1 MDTFLALFNKSNPMK
16 SNSFIETISQSWY
29 KMLDKM
35 KELAP
40 ELILAIMVFII
51 GLLIAWMLQRIVR
64 KFLDYL
70 DRKVNDK
77 LNNRSI
83 GVDLKSTSVLISKSI
98 YWFVIVLTL
107 ALVTHI
113 LDFPVLTVW
122 FNGLITYLPNI
133 LAGIIIVFVGI
144 IVGKLVGDIVAS
156 ASSKSGFVNANQ
168 LGNLIRYIFLIVSI
182 LIAIDQI
189 GIDILLIVLI
199 LGIVLGALL
208 FGAALAFGLG
218 AQTAVSN
225 ILGSY
230 YLQKTYKE
238 GDMVQMDDMK
248 GVIVKIL
255 PTSVIVETSSGQI
268 MIPAKDFIEKK
279 SILVKNQ

>member
-1 MDTFLALFNKSNPMK
+1 MESD
-16 SNSFIETISQSWY
+16 SFIETIRQSLY
-29 KMLDKM
+29 SMVDKI

-40 ELILAIMVFII
+40 DILLAILVFII
-51 GLLIAWMLQRIVR
+51 GLLIAWILKRLVK
-64 KFLDYL
+64 KFLYYL
-70 DRKVNDK
+70 DRKINNN
-77 LNNRSI
+77 LNNRSL
-83 GVDLKSTSVLISKSI
+83 GVDLKSTSMLISRTI
-98 YWFVIVLTL
+98 YWFVIVLTI

-133 LAGIIIVFVGI
+133 LAGIIIVFVGM
-144 IVGKLVGDIVAS
+144 IVGKLVGDLVAS
-156 ASSKSGFVNANQ
+156 ASSKSGFVNASQ
-168 LGNLIRYIFLIVSI
+168 LGNLIRYVFLTVSI

-189 GIDILLIVLI
+189 GIDILLIVII

-218 AQTAVSN
+218 AQAAISN

-248 GVIVKIL
+248 GIIIKIL
-255 PTSVIVETSSGQI
+255 PTSVIVETDSGQI

-279 SILVKNQ
+279 SILIKNQ